1 MKKRYLSVL
10 IVVLILI
17 SIVFYLTLQSPYNS
31 NEPQTQG
38 DQTQEDKG
46 FLGLPIFLP
55 WQTKNETGT
64 TGGGVTGGGGKAP
77 GGGAPGTTAPRVINN
92 FTLSVDSTH
101 NLEVSIYYTFNDIAF
116 NETKSLPFSLDVQGD
131 TYACLSE
138 TTGSGTIRWL
148 INNETDCPYSDCAG
162 GIYGCNL
169 LINDNYSIMLRQ
181 YS

>member
-10 IVVLILI
+10 VIALILI
-17 SIVFYLTLQSPYNS
+17 VVVVYYSTFQTPNL

-38 DQTQEDKG
+38 NQTQEDKG
-46 FLGLPIFLP
+46 FFRFPILFP
-55 WQTKNETGT
+55 WQTENETGT
-64 TGGGVTGGGGKAP
+64 TGGSGTGGTTPGGGGSDTA
-77 GGGAPGTTAPRVINN
+77 APRVINN
-92 FTLSVDSTH
+92 FTLSVNSTH
-101 NLEVSIYYTFNDIAF
+101 NLEVSIYYTFNDIAL
-116 NETKSLPFSLDVQGD
+116 NGTKSLPFSLDVQGD

-169 LINDNYSIMLRQ
+169 LINENYSIMLRQ

>member
-1 MKKRYLSVL
+1 MKKRYLFVL

-17 SIVFYLTLQSPYNS
+17 SIVFYSTLQLPYSS

-38 DQTQEDKG
+38 NQTQEDKS
-46 FLGLPIFLP
+46 FFRFPILFP

-64 TGGGVTGGGGKAP
+64 TGGGGTGGKAP
-77 GGGAPGTTAPRVINN
+77 DKGGSGTAAPRVINN
-92 FTLSVDSTH
+92 FTLSVNSTH
-101 NLEVSIYYTFNDIAF
+101 NLEVSIYYTFNDITF
-116 NETKSLPFSLDVQGD
+116 NETKFLPFSLDVQGD

-169 LINDNYSIMLRQ
+169 LINDNYSIMIRQ

>member
-17 SIVFYLTLQSPYNS
+17 SIVFYIILQLPSIS
-31 NEPQTQG
+31 NEPQAQG
-38 DQTQEDKG
+38 NQTQEDKG
-46 FLGLPIFLP
+46 FLGLPIFFP
-55 WQTKNETGT
+55 WQTKNKTGT
-64 TGGGVTGGGGKAP
+64 TGGGGGTAPP
-77 GGGAPGTTAPRVINN
+77 GGVSGATVPRVINN
-92 FTLSVDSTH
+92 FTLFVNSTH
-101 NLEVSIYYTFNDIAF
+101 NLEVSIYYTFNDTNF
-116 NETKSLPFSLDVQGD
+116 SETKSLPFSLDAQGD

-169 LINDNYSIMLRQ
+169 LINNNYSIMLRQ

>member
-1 MKKRYLSVL
+1 MKKRYLFILL
-10 IVVLILI
+10 IALVLI
-17 SIVFYLTLQSPYNS
+17 SIALYSILQPPYIS
-31 NEPQTQG
+31 NEPQAQGNQTQG
-38 DQTQEDKG
+38 DKG
-46 FLGLPIFLP
+46 FLGLPIFFP

-64 TGGGVTGGGGKAP
+64 TGGGVAGGGGKTPSGGTP
-77 GGGAPGTTAPRVINN
+77 GATVPRVINN
-92 FTLSVDSTH
+92 FTLSVNSTH
-101 NLEVSIYYTFNDIAF
+101 NLEVSIYYTFNDTTF

-148 INNETDCPYSDCAG
+148 INNEIDCPYSDCAG